1 MGEQVDLEN
10 VVTLTVD
17 GQDYRGWK
25 EIQIGA
31 GIERLARD
39 FSLSITWRWPGST
52 ERPIRIRQGARCEV
66 RIGRELVLTGYV
78 FATPIRYSATEVTVS
93 VTGRSLTAD
102 LIDCTVDEKPGQW
115 RGQSVA
121 EVVRALAGS
130 YGVAVVDEIRDGAVV
145 ADHSVEPTETVFESI
160 DRLLSL
166 SELFA
171 TDDGRGRL
179 VMARP
184 GSEGRAADALVLGEN
199 IKEGDAGLDF
209 ASLYS
214 EYRCVGQ
221 RSGSDE
227 EFAEAASE
235 VSARVTD
242 GRVQRRRMLKVNP
255 SGQLTPA
262 LAHRRVEWE
271 RDYRL
276 SRALKVSYVVQGW
289 RQSDGSLWRPN
300 LIARVRDDLIG
311 FDRDMLI
318 SEVSYVLGDSGMVS
332 RMMLAPPEGFTPE
345 PSHKKGR
352 KRKKGKG
359 GDAFEYLLAEDW
371 EEGP

>member
-1 MGEQVDLEN
+1 MAEQVDPEN

-17 GQDYRGWK
+17 GQDYNGWK

-39 FSLSITWRWPGST
+39 FSLSVTWRWPGSA
-52 ERPIRIRQGARCEV
+52 EQPVRIRQGARCEV
-66 RIGRELVLTGYV
+66 RIGRDLVLTGYV

-121 EVVRALAGS
+121 EIVRALAGS

-199 IKEGDAGLDF
+199 IKEGDAALDF
-209 ASLYS
+209 ANLYS

-227 EFAEAASE
+227 EFAAAASE

-242 GRVQRRRMLKVNP
+242 GRVERRRMLKVNP

-262 LAHRRVEWE
+262 LAQRRVEWE

-289 RQSDGSLWRPN
+289 RQSDGSLWRAN
-300 LIARVRDDLIG
+300 LVARVRDDLIG

-318 SEVSYVLGDSGMVS
+318 VEVSYVLGDGGMVS
-332 RMMLAPPEGFTPE
+332 RMTLAPPEGYIPE
-345 PSHKKGR
+345 PTHKKGR

-359 GDAFEYLLAEDW
+359 GDAFEYLLPEDW
-371 EEGP
+371 EE